1 MCLVAW
7 GSRVLSSPISPGPE
21 ALGMGWRLLASVL
34 ILVTPRGWRNL
45 RLRNI
50 GLPAKS
56 TLAESHQG
64 APAGPRL
71 EGQGLQGDRMSRG
84 LPYLHPER
92 WPGPGGQRV
101 QRAADNRASQAVL

>member
-7 GSRVLSSPISPGPE
+7 GSHVLSSPISPGPE
-21 ALGMGWRLLASVL
+21 ALGVGRRLLASVL
-34 ILVTPRGWRNL
+34 ILVTPRGWRSL

-50 GLPAKS
+50 GIPAES
-56 TLAESHQG
+56 TLAVSHQG
-64 APAGPRL
+64 APAGLRL

-92 WPGPGGQRV
+92 WPGPRGQRG
-101 QRAADNRASQAVL
+101 AEGS